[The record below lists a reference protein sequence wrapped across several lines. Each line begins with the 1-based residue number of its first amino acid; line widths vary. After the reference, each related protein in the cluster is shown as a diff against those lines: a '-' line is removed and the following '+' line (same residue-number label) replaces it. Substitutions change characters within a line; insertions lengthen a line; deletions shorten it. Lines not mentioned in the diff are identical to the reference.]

1 MARSGSHAQTLVE
14 FHDERALLSPFKNP
28 AISFALYEE
37 PQLDGFSL
45 HPLEQDA
52 LGSAV
57 SPKRF
62 LDFRLGRAAGRKALE
77 MIGFPLVT
85 PILRGEH
92 REPVWP
98 LGVVGSIAHGSGYGI
113 AAAAWQQDVPAIGI
127 DIQKVEDRYTDELV
141 ARFADPDE
149 FEWVRSSAEKRTE
162 RAVKLFSAKESVFK
176 ALYPLGKVWF
186 AFDVA
191 HLTPTADEN
200 CFKAAVRLPALSQGE
215 IHMDVGISYFDGH
228 IITGALLSRPLPAP
242 AVSNS

>member
-1 MARSGSHAQTLVE
+1 VARSASHAQSLVE
-14 FHDERALLSPFKNP
+14 LHDEVSLLSPFKNP
-28 AISFALYEE
+28 AISFALCEE
-37 PQLDGFSL
+37 HHLQGFALHQL
-45 HPLEQDA
+45 EEDA
-52 LGSAV
+52 LGAAV
-57 SPKRF
+57 SPKRL
-62 LDFRLGRAAGRKALE
+62 LDFRLGRAAGRKVLE
-77 MIGFPLVT
+77 EIGFPLVT

-127 DIQKVEDRYTDELV
+127 DIQKVEERYTDELV

-149 FEWVRSSAEKRTE
+149 FEWVRSSPERRTE

-191 HLTPTADEN
+191 HLVPTGDEN
-200 CFKAAVRLPALSQGE
+200 GFKAAVRLPALSSTE
-215 IHMDVGISYFDGH
+215 IHMDVGISYFNGH
-228 IITGALLSRPLPAP
+228 VITGALLARPLPVPSVA
-242 AVSNS
+242 NS